1 MNYTDRVEGFQICDP
16 TYIGLPP
23 KGTPPQYD
31 IVKWEQ
37 HSPIEAVDWETRKKK
52 TITESCYVVG
62 WLKWD
67 SREGAFDFC
76 SCGMR
81 WLESAPSKA
90 VVDMVLKFAEEKAK
104 ELEAKDD

>member
-37 HSPIEAVDWETRKKK
+37 HSPIEAVDWETRKKTCIYK
-52 TITESCYVVG
+52 LGVMAY
-62 WLKWD
+62 L
-67 SREGAFDFC
+67 
-76 SCGMR
+76 
-81 WLESAPSKA
+81 
-90 VVDMVLKFAEEKAK
+90 VLQKN
-104 ELEAKDD
+104 L